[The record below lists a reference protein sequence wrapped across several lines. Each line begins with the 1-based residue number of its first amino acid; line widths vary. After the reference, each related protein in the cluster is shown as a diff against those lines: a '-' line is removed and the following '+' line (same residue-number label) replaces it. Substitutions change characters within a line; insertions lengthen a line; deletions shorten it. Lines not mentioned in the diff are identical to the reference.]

1 MADKELT
8 TSFLWNAC
16 KETINVI
23 NTSIEKATENLKDNP
38 QELYNAVSAV
48 NKELKPTQ
56 EQLIDMFD
64 QVLGRIRSHMVIGRD
79 QFFGL
84 ELLQM
89 ELKTDLKVSPKPGEE
104 PITTDVNSMPMVM
117 KINPLFLGDYSAAHI
132 ESMIVS
138 ELLAISFSYPLKFN
152 RINKAGDPALHKAL
166 NRAASVSTTE
176 LVKKYITIDRA
187 AKKPGMK
194 ISDHAYTVEDL
205 RNDTLLNA
213 KEKETLE
220 YYYSVY
226 RKNPPETDSGDS
238 KDSQSYVSLM
248 SNDSDLMST
257 PNFRNENQKN
267 SVHNWEGQ
275 YNPQDLETRIKSLVN
290 KAYDEFNKSSRRGT
304 IPESLEKEIEFLR
317 SKPKINWRK
326 KLADLIGSITV
337 PFRKSPARLNKKYPE
352 RTDLSGRLPK
362 HKTRIVCILD
372 TSGSMSDSDYTYC
385 INEVLNVSNA
395 NETEVTVIEC
405 DTKVSGVY
413 VLNAAKRLKKVT
425 RTSCGGTCFS
435 PAIEYVNQNNYR
447 DAVCIYF
454 TDGFGED
461 EIPKPRVQ
469 KMMWV
474 VLDKVEN
481 LSVKQP
487 YGSVCSLVDDEKY
500 KMMKGV

>member
-23 NTSIEKATENLKDNP
+23 NTSMEKATENLKDP
-38 QELYNAVSAV
+38 EALYNAVLTT

-56 EQLIDMFD
+56 DKLVEMFD

-104 PITTDVNSMPMVM
+104 PITTDINSMPMIM

-138 ELLAISFSYPLKFN
+138 ELLAISFSYPVKFN
-152 RINKAGDPALHKAL
+152 RINKAGDPNLHKAL

-187 AKKPGMK
+187 VKKPGMK
-194 ISDHAYTVEDL
+194 ISDHAYTVEDM
-205 RNDTLLNA
+205 RVDTKLNA

-220 YYYSVY
+220 YYYSIY
-226 RKNPPETDSGDS
+226 KNNAPETDSGDAR
-238 KDSQSYVSLM
+238 DNQSYVSLT
-248 SNDSDLMST
+248 SSDSDLIST
-257 PNFRNENQKN
+257 PSFRNENQKN
-267 SVHNWEGQ
+267 SVHNWESQ
-275 YNPQDLETRIKSLVN
+275 YNPQDTEARIKSLVN

-304 IPESLEKEIEFLR
+304 LPESLEREIELLR

-326 KLADLIGSITV
+326 KLSDLIGSITV

-372 TSGSMSDSDYTYC
+372 TSGSMSDSDYSYC
-385 INEVLNVSNA
+385 LSEVLNVSSA

-405 DTKVSGVY
+405 DTKVSSVY
-413 VLNAAKRLKKVT
+413 VLDSAKRIKKVT
-425 RTSCGGTCFS
+425 RSSCGGTCFS
-435 PAIEYVNQNNYR
+435 PAIQYVNENNYR

-454 TDGFGED
+454 TDGYGET

-474 VLDKVEN
+474 VLDDVQN
-481 LSVKQP
+481 LSVKEP
-487 YGSVCSLVDDEKY
+487 YGPVCSLVDDEKY
-500 KMMKGV
+500 KSMKGA

>member
-23 NTSIEKATENLKDNP
+23 NTSMEKATENLKDP
-38 QELYNAVSAV
+38 EALYNAVLTT

-56 EQLIDMFD
+56 DKLVEMFD

-104 PITTDVNSMPMVM
+104 PITTDINSMPMIM

-138 ELLAISFSYPLKFN
+138 ELLAISFSYPVKFN
-152 RINKAGDPALHKAL
+152 RINKAGDPNLHKAL

-187 AKKPGMK
+187 VKKPGMK
-194 ISDHAYTVEDL
+194 ISDHAYTVEDM
-205 RNDTLLNA
+205 RVDTKLNA

-220 YYYSVY
+220 YYYSIY
-226 RKNPPETDSGDS
+226 KNNAPETDSGDAR
-238 KDSQSYVSLM
+238 DNQSYVSLT
-248 SNDSDLMST
+248 SSDSDLIST
-257 PNFRNENQKN
+257 PSFRNENQKN
-267 SVHNWEGQ
+267 SVHNWESQ
-275 YNPQDLETRIKSLVN
+275 YNPQDTEARIKSLVN

-304 IPESLEKEIEFLR
+304 LPESLEREIELLR

-372 TSGSMSDSDYTYC
+372 TSGSMSDSDYSYC
-385 INEVLNVSNA
+385 LSEVLNVSSA

-405 DTKVSGVY
+405 DTKVSSVY
-413 VLNAAKRLKKVT
+413 VLDSAKRIKKVT
-425 RTSCGGTCFS
+425 RSSCGGTCFS
-435 PAIEYVNQNNYR
+435 PAIQYVNENNYR

-454 TDGFGED
+454 TDGYGET

-474 VLDKVEN
+474 VLDDVQN
-481 LSVKQP
+481 LSVKEP
-487 YGSVCSLVDDEKY
+487 YGPVCSLVDDEKY
-500 KMMKGV
+500 KSMKGA

>member
-1 MADKELT
+1 MANKELT

-23 NTSIEKATENLKDNP
+23 NTSMEKATENLKDP
-38 QELYNAVSAV
+38 EALYNAVLTT

-56 EQLIDMFD
+56 DKLVEMFD

-104 PITTDVNSMPMVM
+104 PITTDINSMPMIM

-138 ELLAISFSYPLKFN
+138 ELLAISFSYPVKFN
-152 RINKAGDPALHKAL
+152 RINKAGDPNLHKAL

-194 ISDHAYTVEDL
+194 ISDHAYTVEDM
-205 RNDTLLNA
+205 RVDTKLNA

-220 YYYSVY
+220 YYYSIY
-226 RKNPPETDSGDS
+226 KNNSPETDSGDAR
-238 KDSQSYVSLM
+238 DNQSYVSLA
-248 SNDSDLMST
+248 SGDSDLIST
-257 PNFRNENQKN
+257 PSFRNENQKN
-267 SVHNWEGQ
+267 SVHNWESQ
-275 YNPQDLETRIKSLVN
+275 YNPQDTEARIKSLVN

-304 IPESLEKEIEFLR
+304 LPESLEKEIELLR

-326 KLADLIGSITV
+326 KLSDLIGSITV

-385 INEVLNVSNA
+385 LSEVLNVSSA

-405 DTKVSGVY
+405 DTKVSSVY
-413 VLNAAKRLKKVT
+413 VLDSAKRIKKVT
-425 RTSCGGTCFS
+425 RSSCGGTCFS
-435 PAIEYVNQNNYR
+435 PAIQYVNENNYR

-454 TDGFGED
+454 TDGYGEA

-474 VLDKVEN
+474 VLDDVQN
-481 LSVKQP
+481 LSVKEP
-487 YGSVCSLVDDEKY
+487 YGPVCSLVDDEKY
-500 KMMKGV
+500 KSMKGV

>member
-23 NTSIEKATENLKDNP
+23 NTSIAKATENVEDPKA
-38 QELYNAVSAV
+38 LYNAVLTA

-56 EQLIDMFD
+56 EKLVEMFD
-64 QVLGRIRSHMVIGRD
+64 QVLSRIRSHMVIGRD

-104 PITTDVNSMPMVM
+104 PITTDINSMPMIM

-138 ELLAISFSYPLKFN
+138 ELLAISFSYPVKFN
-152 RINKAGDPALHKAL
+152 RINKAGDPNLHKAL

-194 ISDHAYTVEDL
+194 ISDHAYTVEDM
-205 RNDTLLNA
+205 RVDTKLNA

-226 RKNPPETDSGDS
+226 KNNAPETDSGDAR
-238 KDSQSYVSLM
+238 DNQSYVSLA
-248 SNDSDLMST
+248 SSDSDLIST
-257 PNFRNENQKN
+257 PSFRNENQKN
-267 SVHNWEGQ
+267 SVHNWESQ
-275 YNPQDLETRIKSLVN
+275 YNPQDTEARIKSLVN

-304 IPESLEKEIEFLR
+304 LPESLEKEIELLR

-326 KLADLIGSITV
+326 KLSDLIGSITV

-385 INEVLNVSNA
+385 LSEVLNVSSA

-405 DTKVSGVY
+405 DTKVSSVY
-413 VLNAAKRLKKVT
+413 VLDSAKRIKKVT
-425 RTSCGGTCFS
+425 RSSCGGTCFS
-435 PAIEYVNQNNYR
+435 PAIQYVNENNYR

-454 TDGFGED
+454 TDGYGEA

-474 VLDKVEN
+474 VLDDVQH
-481 LSVKQP
+481 LSVKEP
-487 YGSVCSLVDDEKY
+487 YGPVCSLVDDEKY
-500 KMMKGV
+500 KSMKGA